1 MKNQSKSMRAAD
13 YVIQRL
19 ADEGIE
25 QIFFLPG
32 GGAMYLDDAMAC
44 EKRIQPIVCHH
55 EQACGIAAEAAGR
68 THPAG
73 FGVAVVTT
81 GPGATNI
88 LTPVAG
94 AWIESLPLLIVSG
107 QVKRADALNG
117 RPLRQS
123 GVQEVDVVSMV
134 KPVTKYAVT
143 VASAQDIRKCLE
155 EALWHMK
162 NGRPGPVW
170 LDVPLDVQAAPVTP
184 SNLDGFVPTAAQVE
198 ANLAPRIGTDTWE
211 QLSSLLKAAKKP
223 LILAGHGV
231 RISGASKMFQQVVE
245 ALGIPCVFT
254 WNAADL
260 LPWDHPLYVGRPGVV
275 AARAPNFAIQNCD
288 CLIAIG
294 CRLDNVITAYNPKGL
309 ARQAKKV
316 VIDIDA
322 HEIAKHPFHVDLPIQ
337 ANALD
342 FLKGCLENVLQSKA
356 FKSVVTDDQLAW
368 QDTCES
374 WKRRYPALDNRSF
387 EAGSALSHF
396 EFVDCLS
403 KLIPENQL
411 VITGSSGLAV
421 EVFYTVFRNK
431 TGQRMFLTSGL
442 GSMGYGL
449 PAAIG
454 ACLGANSQPTVC
466 VESDG
471 SLMLNLQELA
481 SLKALGLPITVVV
494 MNNAGYASIRNT
506 QKNYFE
512 ERYLG
517 TGQSSGLLIP
527 NLVAIAQAMEI
538 EATSVDTLTELENAF
553 NRPHKGPRLINVNL
567 RSEEVLS
574 PKVAAM
580 PQKDG
585 SMISMPLEDMSP
597 LLSMEVLKQEM
608 LVPLAEQSLKAR
620 NL

>member
-1 MKNQSKSMRAAD
+1 MNQGQPIRAAD
-13 YVIQRL
+13 YVIKRL
-19 ADEGIE
+19 ADEGIT

-32 GGAMYLDDAMAC
+32 GGAMYLDDAIAC

-68 THPAG
+68 TNAAG

-88 LTPVAG
+88 ITPVAG
-94 AWIESLPLLIVSG
+94 AWIESLPLFIVSG
-107 QVKRADALNG
+107 QVKCADALNG

-123 GVQEVDVVSMV
+123 GVQEVDIVSIV
-134 KPVTKYAVT
+134 KPITKYAAT
-143 VASAQDIRKCLE
+143 VGSAKDIRKCLE
-155 EALWHMK
+155 EALYHMK
-162 NGRPGPVW
+162 NGRCGPVW
-170 LDVPLDVQAAPVTP
+170 LDVPLDVQAAQIIP
-184 SNLDGFVPTAAQVE
+184 SKLEGFVPTAEQIE
-198 ANLAPRIGTDTWE
+198 N
-211 QLSSLLKAAKKP
+211 QLSPSIVSETWQQLDNMLKEAKRP

-231 RISGASKMFQQVVE
+231 RISGSEKIFQQVVE
-245 ALGIPCVFT
+245 ALGIPCAFT

-316 VIDIDA
+316 VVDIDIN
-322 HEIAKHPFHVDLPIQ
+322 EIAKHPFHVDLPIQ
-337 ANALD
+337 ANAID
-342 FLKGCLENVLQSKA
+342 FLKGCLENILQPNDTTTVVSKG
-356 FKSVVTDDQLAW
+356 SSSW
-368 QDTCES
+368 QSACAS
-374 WKRRYPALDNRSF
+374 WKQRYPPLDNRSF
-387 EAGSALSHF
+387 DKGGALSHF
-396 EFVDCLS
+396 EFIDCLS

-454 ACLGANSQPTVC
+454 ACLGANCQPTVC

-481 SLKALGLPITVVV
+481 SLKALQLPITVIV

-517 TGQSSGLLIP
+517 TSQSSGLLIP
-527 NLVAIAQAMEI
+527 NLVAIARAVDI
-538 EATSVDTLTELENAF
+538 EATSVDTLAQLEWAF
-553 NRPHKGPRLINVNL
+553 KLPQSGPRLINVNL
-567 RSEEVLS
+567 KSEEVLS
-574 PKVAAM
+574 PKVAAI

-597 LLSMEVLKQEM
+597 LLSMKILQQEM
-608 LVPLAEQSLKAR
+608 LVPLTEQSFRAR
-620 NL
+620 HLC

>member
-1 MKNQSKSMRAAD
+1 
-13 YVIQRL
+13 
-19 ADEGIE
+19 
-25 QIFFLPG
+25 
-32 GGAMYLDDAMAC
+32 
-44 EKRIQPIVCHH
+44 
-55 EQACGIAAEAAGR
+55 
-68 THPAG
+68 
-73 FGVAVVTT
+73 
-81 GPGATNI
+81 
-88 LTPVAG
+88 
-94 AWIESLPLLIVSG
+94 
-107 QVKRADALNG
+107 
-117 RPLRQS
+117 
-123 GVQEVDVVSMV
+123 
-134 KPVTKYAVT
+134 
-143 VASAQDIRKCLE
+143 
-155 EALWHMK
+155 MK

-170 LDVPLDVQAAPVTP
+170 LDLPLDVQAAPVTP
-184 SNLDGFVPTAAQVE
+184 SSLERFVPTTEQIHNQFTLNIGSE
-198 ANLAPRIGTDTWE
+198 TWQQLANMIK
-211 QLSSLLKAAKKP
+211 SAKRP
-223 LILAGHGV
+223 LFLAGHGV
-231 RISGASKMFQQVVE
+231 RISGAAKEFQQVVE
-245 ALGIPCVFT
+245 ALCIPCAFT

-294 CRLDNVITAYNPKGL
+294 CRIDNVITAYNPKGF

-322 HEIAKHPFHVDLPIQ
+322 NEIAKHPFHVDLPIK
-337 ANALD
+337 ANAID
-342 FLKGCLENVLQSKA
+342 FLKGFLENIL
-356 FKSVVTDDQLAW
+356 KSNALRPEVSEDQRAW
-368 QDTCES
+368 QKICAS
-374 WKRRYPALDNRSF
+374 WKQRYPALDNRRFDS
-387 EAGSALSHF
+387 GGDLSHF

-431 TGQRMFLTSGL
+431 MGQRMFLTSGL

-454 ACLGANSQPTVC
+454 ACLGALSQPTVC

-481 SLKALGLPITVVV
+481 SLKALQLPITVVV

-512 ERYLG
+512 DRFLG
-517 TGQSSGLLIP
+517 TGQSSGLFIP
-527 NLVAIAQAMEI
+527 NLVAIAKAMSI
-538 EATSVDTLTELENAF
+538 EATSVDTLTQLENEF
-553 NRPHKGPRLINVNL
+553 NQSHKGPRLINVNL
-567 RSEEVLS
+567 RSEEVLL
-574 PKVAAM
+574 PKVAAS

-597 LLSMEVLKQEM
+597 LLSMAILQQEM
-608 LVPLAEQSLKAR
+608 LIPLSEQSLKAR

>member
-1 MKNQSKSMRAAD
+1 MNQSEPMRAAD
-13 YVIQRL
+13 YVIRRL

-55 EQACGIAAEAAGR
+55 EQACGIAAEASGR
-68 THPAG
+68 THAAG

-94 AWIESLPLLIVSG
+94 AWVESLPLLIVSG

-134 KPVTKYAVT
+134 KSITKYAAT
-143 VASAQDIRKCLE
+143 VGSAQDIRKCLE
-155 EALWHMK
+155 EALWLMK

-184 SNLDGFVPTAAQVE
+184 SSLEGFVPTPEQIKTQLAPAIGSETLQQL
-198 ANLAPRIGTDTWE
+198 ANL
-211 QLSSLLKAAKKP
+211 LKDAKRP

-231 RISGASKMFQQVVE
+231 RISGAAKVFQNLAE

-260 LPWDHPLYVGRPGVV
+260 LPWDHTLYVGRPGVV

-309 ARQAKKV
+309 AREAKKV
-316 VIDIDA
+316 VVDIDA

-337 ANALD
+337 ANAID
-342 FLKGCLENVLQSKA
+342 FLKGMLDHILKA
-356 FKSVVTDDQLAW
+356 KAANPEVSEAQHAW
-368 QDTCES
+368 QNTCAS
-374 WKRRYPALDNRSF
+374 WKQRYPALDNRSF
-387 EAGSALSHF
+387 ESGGALSHF

-403 KLIPENQL
+403 KLVPENQL

-454 ACLGANSQPTVC
+454 ACLGANGQPTVC

-481 SLKALGLPITVVV
+481 SLKALNLPITVVV

-506 QKNYFE
+506 QKNYFS

-517 TGQSSGLLIP
+517 TGQNSGLLIP
-527 NLVAIAQAMEI
+527 NLVAIAKAI
-538 EATSVDTLTELENAF
+538 GIDATSVDTLVQLEQAF
-553 NRPHKGPRLINVNL
+553 KQASNGPRLINVNL
-567 RSEEVLS
+567 KSEEVLS
-574 PKVAAM
+574 PKVAVM

-597 LLSMEVLKQEM
+597 LLSMETLQQEM
-608 LVPLAEQSLKAR
+608 LVPLAEQSVKAR
-620 NL
+620 HL

>member
-1 MKNQSKSMRAAD
+1 MNQSESMRAAD

-19 ADEGIE
+19 VDEGID

-55 EQACGIAAEAAGR
+55 EQACGIAAEAYGR
-68 THPAG
+68 THAAG

-143 VASAQDIRKCLE
+143 VSSAQDIKKCLE

-170 LDVPLDVQAAPVTP
+170 LDVPLDVQAAPITP
-184 SNLDGFVPTAAQVE
+184 SNLEGFVPTPQQLLHQ
-198 ANLAPRIGTDTWE
+198 LAPNIGSDTWHN
-211 QLSSLLKAAKKP
+211 LTDLIRTAKRP

-231 RISGASKMFQQVVE
+231 RISGAANVFQQVVE
-245 ALGIPCVFT
+245 ALGVPCVFT

-316 VIDIDA
+316 VVDIDA
-322 HEIAKHPFHVDLPIQ
+322 HEIAKHPFHIDLPIQ
-337 ANALD
+337 ANAID
-342 FLKGCLENVLQSKA
+342 FLKGCLENILQSQA
-356 FKSVVTDDQLAW
+356 FESVSKEYQRAW
-368 QDTCES
+368 QNTCAS
-374 WKRRYPALDNRSF
+374 WKQRYPALDNRSF
-387 EAGSALSHF
+387 ESGSALSHF

-431 TGQRMFLTSGL
+431 SGQRMFLTSGL

-454 ACLGANSQPTVC
+454 ACLGSNSQSTVC

-481 SLKALGLPITVVV
+481 SLKALNLPITVVV

-527 NLVAIAQAMEI
+527 NLMAIAQAMEI
-538 EATSVDTLTELENAF
+538 DASNVDTLSELEKAF
-553 NRPHKGPRLINVNL
+553 NKFHKGPRLINVNL
-567 RSEEVLS
+567 RSEEVLL
-574 PKVAAM
+574 PKVAAL

-608 LVPLAEQSLKAR
+608 LVPLAEQSAKAR
-620 NL
+620 HL

>member
-1 MKNQSKSMRAAD
+1 MNQSKSMRAAD
-13 YVIQRL
+13 YVMQRL

-25 QIFFLPG
+25 QVFFLPG

-198 ANLAPRIGTDTWE
+198 ANLAPSIGTDTWE
-211 QLSSLLKAAKKP
+211 QLSSLLKAAKRP

-322 HEIAKHPFHVDLPIQ
+322 HEIAKHPFLVDLPIQ
-337 ANALD
+337 ANAFD

-356 FKSVVTDDQLAW
+356 LKSAFTEDQLAW
-368 QDTCES
+368 QDTCVS

-494 MNNAGYASIRNT
+494 MNNGGYASIRNT

-553 NRPHKGPRLINVNL
+553 NQPQKGPRLINVNL